1 MSVALS
7 TLGTQPIGETSRV
20 SDGVYQVKL
29 PVPFLKF
36 VASYLVEDR
45 DGWTVIDPGFDY
57 PPARGTWRPAPQRGL
72 DLERDLRRIIVT
84 HLHPDHMGSPAGWKS
99 GAGRRSGCSRRDRD
113 RPSRLG
119 PEQGTEDFVRYLIR
133 NGMDAQTAE
142 PTAGSTK
149 LGVRLPERLI
159 PLRPGDAIELG
170 GGEARVVHTPGHS
183 DFHFVLHDERR
194 RLLFAGDHL
203 LLKITPNIG
212 LWTYTAPRPLRRYLE
227 SLQGLRPWRGPRLP
241 GARPALSRPGRA
253 HRRAPRAPRG
263 APLGNA
269 RSPGRE
275 AGDPEVAR
283 RVFPEDLTD
292 HQLRFALAETLAHL
306 EHLEGEGYVEQV
318 AGGGQLSGGLTPCWR
333 TKRNTRGS

>member
-1 MSVALS
+1 MSVAPS
-7 TLGTQPIGETSRV
+7 TLGTQPIGETSSV

-29 PVPFLKF
+29 PVPFPLKF

-57 PPARGTWRPAPQRGL
+57 PPARGTWEACAAEVGL

-84 HLHPDHMGSPAGWKS
+84 HLHPDHIGLARWLEGRS
-99 GAGRRSGCSRRDRD
+99 GAPVWMLEGEIEDARRVWDPD
-113 RPSRLG
+113 K
-119 PEQGTEDFVRYLIR
+119 GTEDFVHYLIR

-149 LGVRLPERLI
+149 LVVRLPERLI
-159 PLRPGDAIELG
+159 PLRPGDSIELG

-212 LWTYTAPRPLRRYLE
+212 LWTYTAPRPLRRYLD
-227 SLQGLRPWRGPRLP
+227 SLQGLRGFGVDLVFPGHGPLFHDLDGRIDELLAHHEERLSVML
-241 GARPALSRPGRA
+241 AALDGQSATPF
-253 HRRAPRAPRG
+253 
-263 APLGNA
+263 
-269 RSPGRE
+269 
-275 AGDPEVAR
+275 EVAR

-306 EHLEGEGYVEQV
+306 EHLEGDGYVEQMADGV
-318 AGGGQLSGGLTPCWR
+318 VSYRAV
-333 TKRNTRGS
+333 